1 MDLIANNHELPPA
14 EIKYRSY
21 TWVQKNASVKSLQ
34 ELFKIHDY
42 VLKHPECTHNEIITF
57 AETSKYQ
64 TQRYSTMIKQH
75 PEQLKIK
82 LDELEWLLK
91 NPS

>member
-1 MDLIANNHELPPA
+1 MDSIANNHERSKV

-21 TWVQKNASVKSLQ
+21 TWVQKNASVKSLK

-42 VLKHPECTHNEIITF
+42 VLDHPDCTHKEIITF
-57 AETSKYQ
+57 AYTSKYH
-64 TQRYSTMIKQH
+64 TEKYSKIVKGR